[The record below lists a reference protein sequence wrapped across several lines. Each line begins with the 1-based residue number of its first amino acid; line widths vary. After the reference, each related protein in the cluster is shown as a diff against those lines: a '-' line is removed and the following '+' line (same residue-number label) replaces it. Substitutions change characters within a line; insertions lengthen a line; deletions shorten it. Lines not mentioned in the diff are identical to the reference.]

1 MYENNMLVFAAETS
15 CDETS
20 VCLMEDKRII
30 DHIVFSQEIHKVY
43 GGVVPELASRSHLEK
58 LQEISQKIFKK
69 NEIKTEN
76 IDVFTSTCGPGLIGS
91 LLVGSTYTKSLA
103 LSVGKPFVPM
113 NHLEGHVLSTSFNNY
128 ILYPNLILLLTG
140 GHTQI
145 YLMQSSDEIRLL
157 GESVDDAIG
166 EAFDKTAKLLGFD
179 YPGGLE
185 IEKRAINGDED
196 FFILPMPLTKERN
209 FNFSFSGIK
218 TYINLLTKKNK
229 VDDIFKNNLSASFQK
244 TVSNI
249 IITKIKTGLMIL
261 NEEGIKTNSIS
272 VVGGVSNNKYI
283 RKKIEDFIDKKNIE
297 LYYPLKEM
305 MSDNAAMIAWACIK
319 NYSKEKND
327 IYFKP
332 KPRMNINEKL

>member
-1 MYENNMLVFAAETS
+1 MLVFATETS

-20 VCLMEDKRII
+20 ICLMEDQKII
-30 DHIVFSQEIHKVY
+30 DHIIFSQEIHKAH

-58 LQEISQKIFKK
+58 LQEITEKIFKI
-69 NEIKTEN
+69 NEIKAED
-76 IDVFTSTCGPGLIGS
+76 IDIFAATCGPGLIGS

-103 LSVGKPFVPM
+103 LSVEKPFVPM
-113 NHLEGHVLSTSFNNY
+113 NHLEGHLLSTSFNNY
-128 ILYPNLILLLTG
+128 IVYPSLVLLLTG

-145 YLMQSSDEIRLL
+145 YLMQSSNEIKLL

-166 EAFDKTAKLLGFD
+166 EAFDKTAKLLGLG

-185 IEKRAINGDED
+185 IEKRAKIGDEN
-196 FFILPMPLTKERN
+196 FFVLPMPLTKEKN

-218 TYINLLTKKNK
+218 THINILTKKNK
-229 VDDIFKNNLSASFQK
+229 IDDIFINNLSASFQK
-244 TVSNI
+244 TVTEI

-261 NEEGIKTNSIS
+261 KEKGIVINSIS

-283 RKKIEDFIDKKNIE
+283 RKKFEDFIDKENIE

-305 MSDNAAMIAWACIK
+305 MSDNAAMISWACIK
-319 NYSKEKND
+319 NYTKEKND

-332 KPRMNINEKL
+332 QPRMKINEKL